1 MQTICMNKRVK
12 YTDEIIIIL
21 WKFNNKINEKE
32 NDMTY
37 NII

>member
-1 MQTICMNKRVK
+1 MKSLLYFENLLKIS
-12 YTDEIIIIL
+12 Y
-21 WKFNNKINEKE
+21 NNKINEKE

>member
-1 MQTICMNKRVK
+1 MKSSLYFENLLKIS
-12 YTDEIIIIL
+12 Y
-21 WKFNNKINEKE
+21 NNKINEKE

>member
-1 MQTICMNKRVK
+1 MKSLLYFEN
-12 YTDEIIIIL
+12 IL
-21 WKFNNKINEKE
+21 KISYNNKIKEKE

>member
-1 MQTICMNKRVK
+1 MKSLLYFEN
-12 YTDEIIIIL
+12 IL
-21 WKFNNKINEKE
+21 KISYNNKINEKE